1 MPGRVVAVQVAAGE
15 RVAKGQP
22 LLSVEAMKMEHVLS
36 APFDGVVA
44 ELNVQA
50 GQQVAEGATLVRLE
64 APDHQPLSRPHPEPV
79 EGRGRGARGGTPR
92 PSTGSG

>member
-1 MPGRVVAVQVAAGE
+1 MQVSAGE
-15 RVAKGQP
+15 RVAKGQA

-64 APDHQPLSRPHPEPV
+64 AEKD
-79 EGRGRGARGGTPR
+79 
-92 PSTGSG
+92 